1 MMSGKTRKGR
11 LRDRVTLGTWFGDEL
26 PVNILMIDD
35 NPDML
40 EILRLLLKVNGHRP
54 IMALGGKE
62 GLDIAR
68 KELPDVILL
77 DLMMPDID
85 GFGVL
90 RQLKLD
96 TSTQEI
102 PVIFVTAVN
111 GHEFIDKAMSLGA
124 EGYITKPYARN
135 QLMSLINEACST
147 AAVPAK

>member
-1 MMSGKTRKGR
+1 MISGKTRKGR

-68 KELPDVILL
+68 KEPPDVILL
-77 DLMMPDID
+77 DIMMPDID
-85 GFGVL
+85 GFEVL
-90 RQLKLD
+90 RRLKLD
-96 TSTQEI
+96 MSTEKIPEI
-102 PVIFVTAVN
+102 LVTAVS
-111 GHEFIDKAMSLGA
+111 GQALIDKAISLGA
-124 EGYITKPYARN
+124 EGYVTKPYTRN
-135 QLMSLINEACST
+135 QLMSLINEVSST
-147 AAVPAK
+147 AAVPA

>member
-1 MMSGKTRKGR
+1 MISGKTRKGR

-68 KELPDVILL
+68 KEPPDVILL
-77 DLMMPDID
+77 DIMMPDID
-85 GFGVL
+85 GFEVL
-90 RQLKLD
+90 RRLKLD
-96 TSTQEI
+96 MSTEKI
-102 PVIFVTAVN
+102 PVILVTAVS
-111 GHEFIDKAMSLGA
+111 GQALIDKAMSLGA
-124 EGYITKPYARN
+124 EGYVTKPYTRN
-135 QLMSLINEACST
+135 QLMSLINEVSST
-147 AAVPAK
+147 AAVPA

>member
-1 MMSGKTRKGR
+1 MISGKARKGR
-11 LRDRVTLGTWFGDEL
+11 LRDRVTLGTWLGGEL

-35 NPDML
+35 DPDML
-40 EILRLLLKVNGHRP
+40 EIFSLLLKVNGHRP
-54 IMALGGKE
+54 ITALGGKE

>member
-1 MMSGKTRKGR
+1 MISGKTRKGR

-68 KELPDVILL
+68 KEPPDVILL
-77 DLMMPDID
+77 DIMMPDID
-85 GFGVL
+85 GFEVL
-90 RQLKLD
+90 RRLKLD
-96 TSTQEI
+96 MSTEKI
-102 PVIFVTAVN
+102 PVILVTAVS
-111 GHEFIDKAMSLGA
+111 GQALIDKAISLGA
-124 EGYITKPYARN
+124 EGYVTKPYTRN
-135 QLMSLINEACST
+135 QLMSLINEVSST
-147 AAVPAK
+147 AAVPA

>member
-1 MMSGKTRKGR
+1 MISGKTRKGR

-77 DLMMPDID
+77 DIMMPDID
-85 GFGVL
+85 GFEVL
-90 RQLKLD
+90 RRLKLD
-96 TSTQEI
+96 MSTEKI
-102 PVIFVTAVN
+102 PVILVTAVS
-111 GHEFIDKAMSLGA
+111 GQALIDKAMSLGA
-124 EGYITKPYARN
+124 EGYVTKPYTRN
-135 QLMSLINEACST
+135 QLMSLINEVSST
-147 AAVPAK
+147 AAVPA